1 MFDYPEG
8 ATLIDVLLE
17 KVLEQEPFS
26 WGSGSLIEEGDVR
39 VNYIQALRSADGHD
53 YKPLID
59 FVRS

>member
-8 ATLIDVLLE
+8 AIPIDVLLE
-17 KVLEQEPFS
+17 KVLKQEPFS

-39 VNYIQALRSADGHD
+39 ATYIQALRSVDGHD
-53 YKPLID
+53 YKSLIE